1 MSSKRAQGRRAQ
13 QARRDATHA
22 ALIGAAR
29 QVFADRGFAAS
40 TLDDVA
46 RAAGLTK
53 GALYY
58 AFDSKEDLFLALQEE
73 RFDAQASEVGAV
85 RVALGEHSTLGAA
98 AAAGLPLD
106 REWNQLFL
114 EFVTYASRHAS
125 FRASLLARIAAR
137 RDVHAQT
144 LQQIADATGRRL
156 TIAPERLAHLMSA
169 LANGLALDAL
179 IDPDTDAQAL
189 LGEGFDALW
198 TFATHPTRPP
208 VHGPGSPPG

>member
-13 QARRDATHA
+13 QARRDASRV
-22 ALIGAAR
+22 ALLSAAR

-46 RAAGLTK
+46 RAAGVTK
-53 GALYY
+53 GAVYY
-58 AFDSKEDLFLALQEE
+58 TFDSKEDLFLALQEE
-73 RFDAQASEVGAV
+73 RFDALASEVGAT
-85 RVALGEHSTLGAA
+85 RVALGEHLTLGAA

-114 EFVTYASRHAS
+114 EFVTYAMRHAS
-125 FRASLLARIAAR
+125 FRASLLARITAR

-144 LQQIADATGRRL
+144 LQQIADATGRQL
-156 TIAPERLAHLMSA
+156 TIDPERLAQLMSA

-179 IDPDTDAQAL
+179 IDPDTAAQAL

-198 TFATHPTRPP
+198 TFATRPAADP
-208 VHGPGSPPG
+208 ATDRH